1 MKLSGV
7 GGGVCCT
14 HDGIESHRLTSHRS
28 IVPATLL
35 SLILAIPLLHR
46 HHIILN
52 IPVCKLLLNPRIHAI
67 FALCLFRLLLLTER
81 LFLPITSSSWILLAR
96 VLITHLLARVES
108 DLLLR
113 LDITASHTCYP
124 YTFIW
129 TAA

>member
-1 MKLSGV
+1 
-7 GGGVCCT
+7 
-14 HDGIESHRLTSHRS
+14 
-28 IVPATLL
+28 
-35 SLILAIPLLHR
+35 
-46 HHIILN
+46 
-52 IPVCKLLLNPRIHAI
+52 
-67 FALCLFRLLLLTER
+67 
-81 LFLPITSSSWILLAR
+81 LPITSSSWILLAR